1 MAFKNSDIRYGSWV
15 IGLHWLMLVLLA
27 AVYACMELRGLAP
40 KGSDLRAGL
49 KPLHFLLGLSVL
61 ALVVVRLA
69 MRWGAGAAPDIRP
82 PAPIWQE
89 RLARLMHLA
98 LYAFMI
104 ATPILGW
111 LTLSA
116 EGRPI
121 VLFGLHVPSLLGA
134 DKTLSEQLQDVHE
147 TLATAGYFLIGL
159 HAAAALAHHYIT
171 RDNTLLRMLPGR
183 DNHQPIDQRTNEQR

>member
-1 MAFKNSDIRYGSWV
+1 MNWKNSNARYGAAV
-15 IGLHWLMLVLLA
+15 IALHWVMLLLLA

-40 KGSDLRAGL
+40 RGSELRGAL

-69 MRWGAGAAPDIRP
+69 VRWSAGAAPDIRP
-82 PAPIWQE
+82 ALPKWQE
-89 RLARLMHLA
+89 GLARLMHFA

-116 EGRPI
+116 QGKPI
-121 VLFGLHVPSLLGA
+121 VLFGLHVLSLVGPNEALA
-134 DKTLSEQLQDVHE
+134 EQLQDVHE
-147 TLATAGYFLIGL
+147 ALATAGYFLIGL

-171 RDNTLLRMLPGR
+171 HDNTLVRMLPGR
-183 DNHQPIDQRTNEQR
+183 R